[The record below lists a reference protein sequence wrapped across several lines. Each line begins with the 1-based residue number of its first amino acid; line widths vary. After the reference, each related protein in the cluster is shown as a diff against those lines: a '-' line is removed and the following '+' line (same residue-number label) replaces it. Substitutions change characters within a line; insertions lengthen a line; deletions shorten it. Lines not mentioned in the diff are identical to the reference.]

1 MNLYLLQTAL
11 RAMLEP
17 LLATLPLSTRQRQTR
32 PEPGQAPT
40 RPATVCVGSLP
51 AKKGGGEYDAPLV
64 LIQMMSGHD
73 EEGCSCSVIA
83 LRIVV
88 WYEDGEAGENDLLN
102 LLGLLR
108 RAVLACRQNPLDEK
122 YVLEPDER
130 GNFAAWVRPDEQPP
144 HFLEAYVLTNWKM
157 QGFE

>member
-17 LLATLPLSTRQRQTR
+17 LLETLPLPTRPRQTR
-32 PEPGQAPT
+32 PEPGQVPT
-40 RPATVCVGSLP
+40 RPARVCVGSLP
-51 AKKGGGEYDAPLV
+51 AKKEGGEYDAPLV

-73 EEGCSCSVIA
+73 EDGCSCAVVA
-83 LRIVV
+83 LRLVV
-88 WYEDGEAGENDLLN
+88 WNEDGEAGENDLLN
-102 LLGLLR
+102 LMGLLR
-108 RAVLACRQNPLDEK
+108 RAVMACKQAPLADK

-130 GNFAAWVRPDEQPP
+130 GHLAPWVRPDEQPL

>member
-1 MNLYLLQTAL
+1 M
-11 RAMLEP
+11 
-17 LLATLPLSTRQRQTR
+17 
-32 PEPGQAPT
+32 
-40 RPATVCVGSLP
+40 GSLP
-51 AKKGGGEYDAPLV
+51 AKKEGGEYDAPLV

-73 EEGCSCSVIA
+73 EDGASHAVIA
-83 LRIVV
+83 LRLVV
-88 WYEDGEAGENDLLN
+88 WNEDGEAGENDLLN

>member
-1 MNLYLLQTAL
+1 MNLSLLQTAL

-51 AKKGGGEYDAPLV
+51 AKKEGGEYDAPLV

-73 EEGCSCSVIA
+73 EDGASHAVIA
-83 LRIVV
+83 LRLVV
-88 WYEDGEAGENDLLN
+88 WNEDGEAGENDLLN

>member
-17 LLATLPLSTRQRQTR
+17 LLATLPLNTRQRQTR
-32 PEPGQAPT
+32 PEPGQATT

-51 AKKGGGEYDAPLV
+51 AKKEGGEYDAPLV

-73 EEGCSCSVIA
+73 EDGASHAVIA
-83 LRIVV
+83 LRLVV
-88 WYEDGEAGENDLLN
+88 WNEDGEAGENDLLN

-108 RAVLACRQNPLDEK
+108 RAVLACRQNHLDEK

>member
-40 RPATVCVGSLP
+40 RPATVCVGACP
-51 AKKGGGEYDAPLV
+51 AKKEGGEYDAPLV

-73 EEGCSCSVIA
+73 EDGASHAVIA
-83 LRIVV
+83 LRLVV
-88 WYEDGEAGENDLLN
+88 WNEDGEAGENDLLN

-108 RAVLACRQNPLDEK
+108 RAVLACRQTPLDEK

>member
-51 AKKGGGEYDAPLV
+51 AKKEGGEYDAPLV

-73 EEGCSCSVIA
+73 EGASHAVIA
-83 LRIVV
+83 LRLVV
-88 WYEDGEAGENDLLN
+88 WNEDGEAGENDLLN

>member
-32 PEPGQAPT
+32 PEPGQATT

-51 AKKGGGEYDAPLV
+51 AKKEGGEYNAPLV

-73 EEGCSCSVIA
+73 EDGASHAVIA
-83 LRIVV
+83 LRLVV
-88 WYEDGEAGENDLLN
+88 WNEDGEAGENDLLN

>member
-17 LLATLPLSTRQRQTR
+17 LLETLPLPTRPRQTR

-51 AKKGGGEYDAPLV
+51 AKKEGGEYDAPLV
-64 LIQMMSGHD
+64 LIQVMSGH
-73 EEGCSCSVIA
+73 EEDGCSCAVVA
-83 LRIVV
+83 LRIVI
-88 WYEDGEAGENDLLN
+88 WNEDGEAGENDLLN

-108 RAVLACRQNPLDEK
+108 RAVLACKQNPLADK

-130 GNFAAWVRPDEQPP
+130 GHLAPWVRLDEQPL

>member
-51 AKKGGGEYDAPLV
+51 AKKEGGEYDAPLV

-73 EEGCSCSVIA
+73 EDGASHAVIA
-83 LRIVV
+83 LRLVV
-88 WYEDGEAGENDLLN
+88 WNEDGEAGENDLLN

-130 GNFAAWVRPDEQPP
+130 GNFAAWVRPYEQPP
-144 HFLEAYVLTNWKM
+144 HFLEAFLLTNWKM

>member
-17 LLATLPLSTRQRQTR
+17 LLATLPLPTRQRQAR

-51 AKKGGGEYDAPLV
+51 AKKEGGDYDAPLV

-73 EEGCSCSVIA
+73 EDGCSCAVVA
-83 LRIVV
+83 LRLVV
-88 WYEDGEAGENDLLN
+88 WNEDDEAGENDFIN

-108 RAVLACRQNPLDEK
+108 RAVLPCRQTPLAER

-130 GNFAAWVRPDEQPP
+130 GHFAPWVRLDEQPP
-144 HFLEAYVLTNWKM
+144 HFVEGYVFTNWKM

>member
-17 LLATLPLSTRQRQTR
+17 LLETLPLSTRQRQTR

-51 AKKGGGEYDAPLV
+51 AKKEGGEYDAPLV

-73 EEGCSCSVIA
+73 EDGASHAVIA
-83 LRIVV
+83 LRLVV
-88 WYEDGEAGENDLLN
+88 WNEDGEAGENDLLN

-130 GNFAAWVRPDEQPP
+130 GNFAAWRNHLGND
-144 HFLEAYVLTNWKM
+144 
-157 QGFE
+157 